1 MGSRERRERERAETR
16 ERILDAARDMFV
28 RHGYED
34 TTMRAIA
41 DEIEYTAT
49 AIYHHF
55 ESKEAL
61 LSELCAMDFRALAQA
76 FLKIGRVEDP
86 LQRLRRIGA
95 AYVRFAV
102 DHPMHYRLMFMTL
115 RPVPDRQGIQHGDPG
130 EDAYAFLRE
139 TCDDA
144 IREGVLR
151 RGLDDADQ
159 VAQMM
164 WASMHGLV
172 SLHIVKQDDPW
183 VEWRDVVQTADMMC
197 AVMLRGIR
205 REEAK
210 GPATQSKRR
219 RVGKAGR
226 S

>member
-1 MGSRERRERERAETR
+1 
-16 ERILDAARDMFV
+16 
-28 RHGYED
+28 
-34 TTMRAIA
+34 MRAIA
-41 DEIEYTAT
+41 DQIEYTAT

-61 LSELCAMDFRALAQA
+61 LSELCTMDFKSLAQA

-86 LQRLRRIGA
+86 LERLRRIGA
-95 AYVRFAV
+95 AYVRFAIE
-102 DHPMHYRLMFMTL
+102 HPMHYRLMFMTV
-115 RPVPDRQGIQHGDPG
+115 RPAPDKQDIRPGDPG

-144 IREGVLR
+144 IREGLLR
-151 RGLDDADQ
+151 PSLKDADQ

-183 VEWRDVVQTADMMC
+183 VEWRDVVETADLMC
-197 AVMLRGIR
+197 EVMLRGIR
-205 REEAK
+205 RDAVAVAESR
-210 GPATQSKRR
+210 TKRPRVVRTR
-219 RVGKAGR
+219 R